1 MNTTS
6 ILEVYCWYTTGTLLQ
21 CYRFVI
27 WFLYN
32 FFTQTIA
39 LKINYSRIYR
49 FLNPNPILNYILE
62 NTDVCF

>member
-6 ILEVYCWYTTGTLLQ
+6 ILQVYCWYTIGTLLQ

-39 LKINYSRIYR
+39 LKINHGGICR
-49 FLNPNPILNYILE
+49 FFYYDPIHIH
-62 NTDVCF
+62 FGKW